1 MKKLGVIG
9 GLGPMATVYF
19 LQLLVQMSQAK
30 TDQEHMEILLH
41 SVPQIPDRT
50 GYIIGKSKENPLPL
64 MAETGRKLADQ
75 GAEVIAIPC
84 VTAHFFQQQLEAEI
98 GVPVL
103 NAIEE
108 TLLTLKSAGIER
120 VGLMATDGTVQ
131 SGLFQKALEAAD
143 ISCAL
148 PCEEGQ
154 KQVMHIIYEEVKAGK
169 SVNLPL
175 FHETAEEL
183 FRQDAQVVL
192 LGCTEL
198 SLIKRD
204 HPLRPGFLDVLEV
217 LARKAVRTCGTLKQE
232 YEKLITE

>member
-154 KQVMHIIYEEVKAGK
+154 KQVMRIIYEEVKAGK

-204 HPLRPGFLDVLEV
+204 HPLSPGFLDVLEV

>member
-9 GLGPMATVYF
+9 GLGPMATAYF
-19 LQLLVQMSQAK
+19 YQLLVQMSQAR
-30 TDQEHMEILLH
+30 TDQEHMEVLLH

-50 GYIIGKSKENPLPL
+50 GYIIGKSMENPLPL
-64 MAETGRKLADQ
+64 MAETGRNLVRQ

-108 TLLTLKSAGIER
+108 TLLTLQASSIER
-120 VGLMATDGTVQ
+120 VGLMATDGTIQ
-131 SGLFQKALEAAD
+131 SRLFQNSLEAAG
-143 ISCAL
+143 ISCVL

-154 KQVMHIIYEEVKAGK
+154 KQVMHFIYEEVKAGRP
-169 SVNLPL
+169 VNLPL
-175 FHETAEEL
+175 FQETAEEL

-204 HPLRPGFLDVLEV
+204 YPLKPGFLDVLEV
-217 LARKAVRTCGTLKQE
+217 LARKAVCSCGIIKPE